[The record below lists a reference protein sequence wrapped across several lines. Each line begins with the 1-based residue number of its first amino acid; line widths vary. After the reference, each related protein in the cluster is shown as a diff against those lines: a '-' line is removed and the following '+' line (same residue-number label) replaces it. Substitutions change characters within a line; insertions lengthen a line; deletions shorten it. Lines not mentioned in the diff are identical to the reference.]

1 MNHIEIEYKTLLT
14 PDRYQQLLP
23 LFEGI
28 SPVQQSNYYFDSPEN
43 HMKKAKMALRIRTYE
58 DWAELTL
65 KIPQAN
71 SIGNLEINQTLT
83 LVEAQAILSGDP
95 LPEGQILSILKEK
108 AIPTKELA
116 CLGSL
121 TTVRLERQHSLGL
134 MALDKSHYFDQTDY
148 ELEVEVADE
157 TAGKLAFSQFLE
169 EYGISYQ
176 QAPSKL
182 ARFAKNL

>member
-14 PDRYQQLLP
+14 PNQYQQLLP
-23 LFEGI
+23 LFDGI
-28 SPVQQSNYYFDSPEN
+28 QPVQQTNYYFDSPTS
-43 HMKKAKMALRIRTYE
+43 HMKKAQMALRIRTYE

-65 KIPQAN
+65 KVPQAG

-83 LVEAQAILSGDP
+83 LVEVENILSGQT
-95 LPEGQILSILKEK
+95 LPAGKITDLLLKKSIP
-108 AIPTKELA
+108 IQELA
-116 CLGSL
+116 SLGSL
-121 TTVRLERQHSLGL
+121 TTVRLERRHLLGL

-157 TAGKLAFSQFLE
+157 VTGKLAFSQFLE